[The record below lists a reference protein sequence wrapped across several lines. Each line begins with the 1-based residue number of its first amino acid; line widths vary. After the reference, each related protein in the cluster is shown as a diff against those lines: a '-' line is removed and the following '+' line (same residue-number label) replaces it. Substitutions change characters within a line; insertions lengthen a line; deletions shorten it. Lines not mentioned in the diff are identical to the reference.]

1 MYEARFYDPALA
13 RFTTI
18 DPHAENYLDWTP
30 YNYVG
35 NNPIILFDPDGMD
48 WYEDKD
54 GNIQYNQEIH
64 SESQMHDEDFE
75 GTYLGKTYTADNTY
89 YSLFGDVKSLE
100 TLEGKLYSKMDEAL
114 IKNAE
119 FVDEIDNGE
128 YTWEFPEETPTDFN
142 LGIELRKNYLGFSQD
157 NVYTFNYEEAE
168 GYYNVYGESCNERN
182 S

>member
-1 MYEARFYDPALA
+1 MVILVILEESFEKWLRTMGY
-13 RFTTI
+13 
-18 DPHAENYLDWTP
+18 AESTVDASTR
-30 YNYVG
+30 YVG
-35 NNPIILFDPDGMD
+35 DFFEWLQMNSIEDLDQVDG
-48 WYEDKD
+48 
-54 GNIQYNQEIH
+54 Q
-64 SESQMHDEDFE
+64 
-75 GTYLGKTYTADNTY
+75 
-89 YSLFGDVKSLE
+89 
-100 TLEGKLYSKMDEAL
+100 MDEAL